1 MDKEKYKNFVDFSEI
16 ELREIFNKVGLNT
29 LDIDR
34 AIADYTR
41 YRESEIS
48 SLSILSYKELQNL
61 GDEVFYEGVFKKL
74 RQGGEIVNEVIR
86 KYLRYINYKKEMAET
101 YQESKDW
108 GLVFS
113 TSCYSDVKEA
123 QESFIDYVE
132 ETYKT
137 KVKDS
142 KHLQE
147 LTGITNLYNY
157 WDKDKGFL
165 SDEEADK
172 LAKEQKKP
180 LKSYQATEKQTG
192 AEALR
197 QLEDAIIGSRYNKY
211 TRALDKA
218 LLEGAKYK
226 DLLLI
231 EPKDFNLPETWS
243 GTLAKDKYSSILWAI
258 SLEYLINEKS
268 LMLLPDLRSIAQEVE
283 APYSVL
289 MDCYKLFK

>member
-1 MDKEKYKNFVDFSEI
+1 MSKDKNLVCFSDI
-16 ELREIFNKVGLNT
+16 QLREIFNRAGLNS

-41 YRESEIS
+41 YRESELS
-48 SLSILSYKELQNL
+48 SLSLLSHRELQNL
-61 GDEVFYEGVFKKL
+61 GKDAFKGLK
-74 RQGGEIVNEVIR
+74 QGGEIVDNILR
-86 KYLRYINYKKEMAET
+86 DYLRYIDYKKEIAEN

-147 LTGITNLYNY
+147 LIGITHLDS
-157 WDKDKGFL
+157 WDKKAGKYITPET
-165 SDEEADK
+165 EEG
-172 LAKEQKKP
+172 AKENAIRE
-180 LKSYQATEKQTG
+180 LEETITG
-192 AEALR
+192 AR
-197 QLEDAIIGSRYNKY
+197 YSKYFRSLE
-211 TRALDKA
+211 KA
-218 LLEGAKYK
+218 LQEGAKYK

-243 GTLAKDKYSSILWAI
+243 GTRAKDKYSSMLYAI
-258 SLEYLINEKS
+258 SYEYIISENS
-268 LMLLPDLRSIAQEVE
+268 LMLLPNLRSIAEELE

-289 MDCYKLFK
+289 MDCYKLWS